1 MVQDLGAVR
10 ERAPAQPPSRP
21 ARKKVPAAVA
31 WVDCDR
37 CSGCEVCIAF
47 CPVDCIGLVR
57 DAEMPTIN
65 PTCHVVVDECI
76 GCKICVEQ
84 CPWDAIEMVRYD
96 ARAAAAVAAAGEPA

>member
-1 MVQDLGAVR
+1 MVQDLGS
-10 ERAPAQPPSRP
+10 APELASAQPPIRP
-21 ARKKVPAAVA
+21 TRKKVPHAVA

-47 CPVDCIGLVR
+47 CPVDCIRLVR

-65 PTCHVVVDECI
+65 PTCLVDVDECI

-96 ARAAAAVAAAGEPA
+96 AGAASCAAAAGEPA